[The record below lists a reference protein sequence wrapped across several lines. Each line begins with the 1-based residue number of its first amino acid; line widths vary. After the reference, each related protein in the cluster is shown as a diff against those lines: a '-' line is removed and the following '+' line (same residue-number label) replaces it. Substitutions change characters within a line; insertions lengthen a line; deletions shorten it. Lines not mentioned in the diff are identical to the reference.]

1 MTTLLPPLATAQS
14 KFCERSTPAP
24 PDDEVKARHEKFVDA
39 FLVKKD
45 VVEAFT
51 YIASDYINNGARG
64 GAQGALDFLSRVW
77 TNQTITVRRTHYAT
91 NTSRLNYDGAY
102 GKNII
107 DRYRWEGGCIA
118 EHWDRGEVWP
128 EEGDKGSGAGG

>member
-1 MTTLLPPLATAQS
+1 
-14 KFCERSTPAP
+14 
-24 PDDEVKARHEKFVDA
+24 
-39 FLVKKD
+39 
-45 VVEAFT
+45 
-51 YIASDYINNGARG
+51 
-64 GAQGALDFLSRVW
+64 VW
-77 TNQTITVRRTHYAT
+77 ANQTITVRRTHYAA

-118 EHWDRGEVWP
+118 EHVGTLPIPSGWLLSKRQLRGFLADTATYGQKWDRGEVWP